1 MSPYCSVFAIN
12 EQGYILMSSETKAEN
27 LAASHESISA
37 GLTFIHVTIPGTQ
50 QLSNPTLTAL
60 QADALS

>member
-1 MSPYCSVFAIN
+1 
-12 EQGYILMSSETKAEN
+12 MSSETKAEN